1 MNLIDRAVAAVSP
14 RRGAQRLAARAAL
27 RAGSAIMAGAP
38 PVQPGGILSPRGG
51 FHAGHKERRGLRG
64 WIARL
69 RSANQDNA
77 QLNNVVAYSRDAAM
91 NMPMG
96 TAAIERPITFT
107 IGTGLMAIPEI
118 EGKAVGLSDDAAAA
132 LNRQIASD
140 YDEYM
145 SSTDPDAE
153 RTATGY
159 ELQEIVMRGVLESGD
174 IAALRCWPEDQIGR
188 MAFTSWRLVEADRIV
203 SPLGHIDG
211 GRLGGTGN
219 VCIAGV
225 EVDDYHAP
233 VALHILK
240 QAPDSYGGRGSR
252 VANDTVRIPLWGE
265 TSGLPTSLHVMSRKR
280 PEQSRGVPLLA
291 PVIEV
296 LGQISTLTQSELFAA
311 VMTSTLAIIYK
322 SPGATSMP
330 EADYGAAD
338 EEARLVTGGGAYEG
352 AGDRGGNIRLEPGAV
367 LEIDNDAEVDMKSP
381 GRPNPAFDPFFQ
393 ALVRQISA
401 AIEVPFEV
409 LMLHFISSYSASRAA
424 LEVFYL
430 TVQRRRGW
438 MESHW
443 CAPGY
448 RTWLHEQVVRGVYKM
463 PGFLT
468 NPARRQAWSKVRH
481 RGDGKI
487 SLDPARE
494 AKALEVHEAHGW
506 STGAQITA
514 ALNGG
519 DYDSNITARIAEH
532 KRFVDG
538 GLPIPNANGGGTAP
552 PADAPQQES

>member
-1 MNLIDRAVAAVSP
+1 M
-14 RRGAQRLAARAAL
+14 
-27 RAGSAIMAGAP
+27 
-38 PVQPGGILSPRGG
+38 
-51 FHAGHKERRGLRG
+51 
-64 WIARL
+64 

-96 TAAIERPITFT
+96 AAAIERPITFT

-118 EGKAVGLSDDAAAA
+118 DGKAVGLSAEAAAA

-174 IAALRCWPEDQIGR
+174 IASLRCWPDSQIGR
-188 MAFTSWRLVEADRIV
+188 FSFTAWRLIEADRIV
-203 SPLGHIDG
+203 SPTGHIDG
-211 GRLGGTGN
+211 ARLNGTGN
-219 VCIAGV
+219 VCVAGI
-225 EVDDYHAP
+225 EVDEYSAP
-233 VALHILK
+233 VALHILRTS
-240 QAPDSYGGRGSR
+240 PDSFAGRISR
-252 VANDTVRIPLWGE
+252 MANDTVRVPLWGE
-265 TSGLPTSLHVMSRKR
+265 KSGMPTAMHVMSRKR
-280 PEQSRGVPLLA
+280 PEQARGVPLLA
-291 PVIEV
+291 PVIEL
-296 LGQISTLTQSELFAA
+296 LGQVSTLTQAELFAA

-322 SPGATSMP
+322 SAGAGALP
-330 EADYGAAD
+330 EADYGAD
-338 EEARLVTGGGAYEG
+338 SDEARLVSGGGAYTDG
-352 AGDRGGNIRLEPGAV
+352 GDRGSNIRLEPGAV

-381 GRPNPAFDPFFQ
+381 GRPNPAFDPFFL
-393 ALVRQISA
+393 ALTRQIAA

-409 LMLHFISSYSASRAA
+409 LMLHFTASYSASRAA

-443 CAPGY
+443 CAPSY
-448 RTWLHEQVVRGVYKM
+448 RTWLHEQVVRGIYNM

-514 ALNGG
+514 GLNGG
-519 DYDSNITARIAEH
+519 DYDSNITTRIAEH
-532 KRFVDG
+532 KRFVEG
-538 GLPIPNANGGGTAP
+538 GLPIPNANGGGTTAP
-552 PADAPQQES
+552 TEEPQKEN